1 MENYVIYDEL
11 VNRCSTIEGGVNNVQ
26 GTLDD
31 ELVNRCST
39 IEGGVN
45 NVQGTLDASNL
56 ISADSVVKS
65 VQRGIAQGAGN
76 NNHTTV
82 NIEISTVNAEKCA
95 VLVNAITTAAT
106 NTGSPNVAVRE
117 LQSRRLVLDISY
129 PDFGVRYIT
138 YSWQV
143 IEFY

>member
-1 MENYVIYDEL
+1 MENYVIY
-11 VNRCSTIEGGVNNVQ
+11 
-26 GTLDD
+26 D

-65 VQRGIAQGAGN
+65 VQRGIAQGAGS

-82 NIEISTVNAEKCA
+82 NIEISTVNAGKCA

-106 NTGSPNVAVRE
+106 NNGSPNVAVRE
-117 LQSRRLVLDISY
+117 LQSNCLVLDISY
-129 PDFGVRYIT
+129 PDVGVKYIT